1 LIFSRWR
8 DVSKEVGGWKL
19 MIIWW
24 RCKTWDSDLEEI
36 DRGWNELGI
45 WRIIGTSQHLGL
57 NKGESYNYVHMHSCI
72 WNWGEIFSAQEV
84 SLAHLLREVDVQ
96 PSLLGSSPQGR
107 RFGFLLLKN
116 TLRSSPTLYSF

>member
-1 LIFSRWR
+1 
-8 DVSKEVGGWKL
+8 

-72 WNWGEIFSAQEV
+72 
-84 SLAHLLREVDVQ
+84 
-96 PSLLGSSPQGR
+96 
-107 RFGFLLLKN
+107 
-116 TLRSSPTLYSF
+116 